1 MGFTSTDLNN
11 IEIIEEINLY
21 WVEHNIEILI
31 FWKIN
36 AKLSEV
42 VESPREIANNGLGN
56 CSVCCSSCFLQDS
69 LHEAVSA
76 TGVDI
81 HSFIMSDFSNL
92 QRLFISM
99 SSSRHSSYYSHIRI
113 PPAEYFSFFS
123 QN

>member
-21 WVEHNIEILI
+21 WVEHDIEILF

-42 VESPREIANNGLGN
+42 VESPCEIAYNWLSN

-92 QRLFISM
+92 QCLFVSM
-99 SSSRHSSYYSHIRI
+99 SSSRHSTDDSHIRI
-113 PPAEYFSFFS
+113 SPAEYFSFVS
-123 QN
+123 QH